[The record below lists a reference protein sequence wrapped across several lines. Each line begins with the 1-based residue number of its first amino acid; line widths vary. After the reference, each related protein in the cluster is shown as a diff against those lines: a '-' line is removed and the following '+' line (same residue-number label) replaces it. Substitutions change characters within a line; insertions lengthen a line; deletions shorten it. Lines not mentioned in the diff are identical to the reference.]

1 MKKINWLN
9 IWINIRLILIFGL
22 IVALY
27 SFTSIKNQNRKL
39 SKTMVQFVG
48 ENNQFLTRETV
59 NKLLIE
65 NNSDIKTLTKVKLD
79 LNKLEKIVNKNNMV
93 EKSQVFLSIDGV
105 LIAIVKQRTP
115 IVRVINNDTS
125 FYVDY
130 QGNKMP
136 LSDDYSAR
144 VPLVLGEIN
153 NNNSAELHALFKY
166 IYDDDFLKKNI
177 IGIQLFNNGAI
188 KLMNRNYNYEID
200 FGRSQNIEKKFN
212 NYKAFFQKAVQDSS
226 ITKYK
231 TITLRFTQQVVCTK

>member
-27 SFTSIKNQNRKL
+27 SFTTIKNQNRKL

-153 NNNSAELHALFKY
+153 NNNRAELHTLFKY